1 MMNPIG
7 RAVWYIEM
15 HFGSEISLV
24 DVAQASGLSKFHL
37 VRAFGTYAGR
47 SVMRYVRARRLS
59 EAAKRLAIEP
69 SGILDVALEAGYNS
83 HEAFTRAFKAQFG
96 ITPDQFRRNPYLEN
110 IQIVE
115 PIEMDDSKKDTSI
128 NLFEPR
134 LVDGDAM
141 VIVGLK
147 KRYDDETS
155 TQMPSQWQAFQAH
168 IGNIDN
174 QKGNVAFGVLCNS
187 DDNGN
192 IDYITGVEVSQYP
205 EASKE
210 LDGLRIPAQTY
221 AVFLHEGHVAE
232 IGRTWKAIFA
242 DWLPQA
248 DYKPVDAPQL
258 ERYGE
263 GFDTETG
270 IGDIEIWIPVSK

>member
-24 DVAQASGLSKFHL
+24 DVAQASELSQFHL

-59 EAAKRLAIEP
+59 EAAKRLAIES
-69 SGILDVALEAGYNS
+69 SGVLNVALEAGYNS
-83 HEAFTRAFKAQFG
+83 HEAFTRAFKEQFG
-96 ITPDQFRRNPYLEN
+96 ITPDQFRRNPDLEN

-115 PIEMDDSKKDTSI
+115 PIKMDDSKKDTSI
-128 NLFEPR
+128 NLSESR
-134 LVDGDAM
+134 IVDGDAM

-155 TQMPSQWQAFQAH
+155 TQMPSQWQAFQQH

-187 DDNGN
+187 DDDGN

-205 EASKE
+205 EATKE

-221 AVFLHEGHVAE
+221 AVFPHEGHVAE

-242 DWLPQA
+242 DWLPRA
-248 DYKPVDAPQL
+248 EYKPVDAPQV

-263 GFDTETG
+263 GFDTKTG
-270 IGDIEIWIPVSK
+270 IGDIEIWIPVAK

>member
-24 DVAQASGLSKFHL
+24 DVAQASELSKFHL

-59 EAAKRLAIEP
+59 EAAKRLAIEGG
-69 SGILDVALEAGYNS
+69 GILDVALEAGYNS
-83 HEAFTRAFKAQFG
+83 HEAFTRAFKEQFG
-96 ITPDQFRRNPYLEN
+96 ITPDQFRRNPDLKN
-110 IQIVE
+110 IRIVE
-115 PIEMDDSKKDTSI
+115 PIKMDDSKKDTSPI
-128 NLFEPR
+128 LSEPR
-134 LVDGDAM
+134 IVDGDAM

-187 DDNGN
+187 DDDGN
-192 IDYITGVEVSQYP
+192 IDYITGIEVSEYP
-205 EASKE
+205 EATKE

-221 AVFLHEGHVAE
+221 AVFTHEGHVAE
-232 IGRTWKAIFA
+232 IGWTWKAIFA

-248 DYKPVDAPQL
+248 DYKPVDAPQV

-270 IGDIEIWIPVSK
+270 IGDIEIWIPVAK

>member
-1 MMNPIG
+1 MNPIG

-15 HFGSEISLV
+15 HFGSEISLAE
-24 DVAQASGLSKFHL
+24 VAQASGLSKFHL

-47 SVMRYVRARRLS
+47 SVMRYVRARQLS
-59 EAAKRLAIEP
+59 EAAKQLATG
-69 SGILDVALEAGYNS
+69 SGGILDVALEAGYNS
-83 HEAFTRAFKAQFG
+83 HEAFTRAFKEQFG
-96 ITPDQFRRNPYLEN
+96 ITPDQFRRTPTLEN
-110 IQIVE
+110 LKLVE
-115 PIEMDDSKKDTSI
+115 PIKMDVSKKDTSPD
-128 NLFEPR
+128 LSKPR
-134 LVDGDAM
+134 IVEGDAM

-187 DDNGN
+187 DDDGN

-205 EASKE
+205 EATEE
-210 LDGLRIPAQTY
+210 LDGLRIPAQIY
-221 AVFLHEGHVAE
+221 AVFQHEGHVAE

-248 DYKPVDAPQL
+248 DYRPVDAPQV

-263 GFDTETG
+263 GFDTKTG
-270 IGDIEIWIPVSK
+270 IGDIEIWIPVAK